1 MSKNVRPT
9 HTYDQVSVY
18 DELPILLFY
27 RLPVSSLSTRTP
39 SLFSLC
45 LGNTHSDWK
54 LQILAVMPIC
64 LDMVM
69 LILNRFRIINGQIS
83 ELAAIECN
91 LKSGR
96 GTSNFTRDYAKDV
109 KFNHY

>member
-1 MSKNVRPT
+1 MSGP
-9 HTYDQVSVY
+9 
-18 DELPILLFY
+18 P
-27 RLPVSSLSTRTP
+27 TRTIKYLSMMNSQFYYFTAYRFHRFP
-39 SLFSLC
+39 PAHHHCFPC
-45 LGNTHSDWK
+45 AWETHSDWK

-109 KFNHY
+109 KFNHYCVDV